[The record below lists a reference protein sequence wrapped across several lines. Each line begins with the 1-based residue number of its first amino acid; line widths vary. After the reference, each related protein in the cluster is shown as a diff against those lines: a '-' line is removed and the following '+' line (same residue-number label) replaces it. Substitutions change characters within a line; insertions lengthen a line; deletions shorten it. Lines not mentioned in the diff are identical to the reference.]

1 MQNEADNGLKNE
13 RGTLAMARTRDP
25 HSATAQFFIN
35 LVDNDFLDHSQ
46 PTLDGWGYCVFGK
59 VTEGMDVVD
68 KIEKEKTTTRGIH
81 SDVPVSAVITEDGI
95 FCPQEKPGL
104 PGGAPIPQR
113 LLAAAAAAVVVLAA
127 AVAPAAAAAAEEQD
141 QNEDDPQTAVVI
153 ICAAHNQNPFS
164 AQRIFAQP
172 DPARCMDLTRSFPA
186 GPDKRRRFRPSP
198 YLMPQG
204 ERGFLRREAA
214 GTHSKLTGRSSHGRS
229 F

>member
-1 MQNEADNGLKNE
+1 MQVL
-13 RGTLAMARTRDP
+13 
-25 HSATAQFFIN
+25 FFIFSKFFPSPARESSPGISRGCS
-35 LVDNDFLDHSQ
+35 L
-46 PTLDGWGYCVFGK
+46 P
-59 VTEGMDVVD
+59 VT
-68 KIEKEKTTTRGIH
+68 
-81 SDVPVSAVITEDGI
+81 
-95 FCPQEKPGL
+95 QER
-104 PGGAPIPQR
+104 AQAMVR
-113 LLAAAAAAVVVLAA
+113 VLAAAAAVVVVLAA
-127 AVAPAAAAAAEEQD
+127 AVAPAAAAAAEEQN

>member
-1 MQNEADNGLKNE
+1 MRFFRMPHLKWKKE
-13 RGTLAMARTRDP
+13 QISA
-25 HSATAQFFIN
+25 SATVA
-35 LVDNDFLDHSQ
+35 
-46 PTLDGWGYCVFGK
+46 
-59 VTEGMDVVD
+59 
-68 KIEKEKTTTRGIH
+68 
-81 SDVPVSAVITEDGI
+81 AITATAASEAI
-95 FCPQEKPGL
+95 I
-104 PGGAPIPQR
+104 APS
-113 LLAAAAAAVVVLAA
+113 AAAAKKK
-127 AVAPAAAAAAEEQD
+127 
-141 QNEDDPQTAVVI
+141 DDPQTAVVI

-164 AQRIFAQP
+164 AQQIFAQP